1 VGRYPRGSSASP
13 RMPRGLVSSS
23 ASSRASS
30 EHLPSLRPRCSPES
44 AGRVLRYDYVT
55 ASSQPHRGLIHP
67 GSDVQCSR
75 DALTWYL
82 EHLQA
87 SAPDALLLALRI
99 ESPVGRVSMCTAKP
113 SGSLNFKLCPFTLE
127 TTPGP
132 QESLPDPLLQTYI
145 P

>member
-1 VGRYPRGSSASP
+1 VGRYPRGSSASS
-13 RMPRGLVSSS
+13 RMPRGLVSSCALS
-23 ASSRASS
+23 C
-30 EHLPSLRPRCSPES
+30 RCSPES
-44 AGRVLRYDYVT
+44 AGRVLRYDYVA
-55 ASSQPHRGLIHP
+55 ASSQPHRSLIHP
-67 GSDVQCSR
+67 GNDVQCSQ
-75 DALTWYL
+75 DALTWHP

-113 SGSLNFKLCPFTLE
+113 SGSLNKLCPFTLE